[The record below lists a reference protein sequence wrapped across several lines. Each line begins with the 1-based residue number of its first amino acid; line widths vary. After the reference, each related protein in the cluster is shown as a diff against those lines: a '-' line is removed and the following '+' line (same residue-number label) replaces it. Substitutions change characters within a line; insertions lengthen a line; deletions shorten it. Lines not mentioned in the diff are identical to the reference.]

1 MRCLFPQ
8 NGGGSVTGSWSQLIT
23 GGGCRVKL
31 VSYSVTGPRVTN
43 PGPAFAV
50 VGFAVVGFVFVLV
63 ALGSGG
69 VVSRFAVAGCPEV
82 DDASTLLSQGARVSL
97 SGSTAKVQGSMLGGT
112 WGVDAT
118 ED

>member
-1 MRCLFPQ
+1 M
-8 NGGGSVTGSWSQLIT
+8 
-23 GGGCRVKL
+23 KL
-31 VSYSVTGPRVTN
+31 VSYSVTGPGVTK
-43 PGPAFAV
+43 PGPAYAV
-50 VGFAVVGFVFVLV
+50 VGFAVVGFVFALV

-82 DDASTLLSQGARVSL
+82 DDASTVLSQGARVSL